1 MAAFDLVLL
10 VEMKGMKKKQSFL
23 LMGRKVFITGC
34 GILVEA
40 SK

>member
-10 VEMKGMKKKQSFL
+10 VEMKGIKKKQCLL
-23 LMGRKVFITGC
+23 LMVFITGC
-34 GILVEA
+34 GIAVEA

>member
-10 VEMKGMKKKQSFL
+10 VEMKGMKKKQSLL
-23 LMGRKVFITGC
+23 LMMRKVFITGC
-34 GILVEA
+34 GITGEA